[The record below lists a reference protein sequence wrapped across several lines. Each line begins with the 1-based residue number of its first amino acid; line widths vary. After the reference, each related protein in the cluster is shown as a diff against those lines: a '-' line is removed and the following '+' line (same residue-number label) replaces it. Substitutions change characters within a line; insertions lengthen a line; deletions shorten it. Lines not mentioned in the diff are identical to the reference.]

1 MPVRVAGDGATQRN
15 GATYPY
21 VLALASGGL
30 TASVG
35 RDSALAKGV
44 NTFESQV
51 TYQVVAEAL
60 GLDYV
65 PVEKAL
71 AA

>member
-1 MPVRVAGDGATQRN
+1 MP
-15 GATYPY
+15 
-21 VLALASGGL
+21 
-30 TASVG
+30 

-44 NTFESQV
+44 NTFEGRV
-51 TYQVVAEAL
+51 TDQAVAEAL

-65 PVEKAL
+65 PLEEAL